1 MKLPLLCN
9 SVADQLHFDA
19 DPDHSFHFDADPD
32 PCTFQTKAQ
41 NLEKVHKK
49 AHISYVLPCH
59 LQLDADPDPVYH
71 TDADPD
77 PDTSFQ
83 LMRIRFRNTAA
94 I

>member
-1 MKLPLLCN
+1 MNNSLILKLPLLCN

-32 PCTFQTKAQ
+32 PSFQIKAQ

-49 AHISYVLPCH
+49 ALIPYILTFH

-71 TDADPD
+71 FDPD
-77 PDTSFQ
+77 PDATYFQ
-83 LMRIRFRNTAA
+83 FDAYPDP
-94 I
+94 